1 MDSKMVTNETKC
13 KCSRCGK
20 DTTVP
25 FVPDGRRPVY
35 CVECYREVR
44 VKSKISNEQKK
55 TEKSLWSHTKEK
67 PKNQIPDEDVADKTS
82 FSLYEG

>member
-1 MDSKMVTNETKC
+1 MDFKIVTNETKV
-13 KCSRCGK
+13 KCSKCGK

-35 CVECYREVR
+35 CVDCYREVKF
-44 VKSKISNEQKK
+44 KSKIFNEQKK

-67 PKNQIPDEDVADKTS
+67 PKNQVIGEDVGDKTS
-82 FSLYEG
+82 FSLYED